1 MTLSLWIRDYVFLPL
16 AYKITKLFNFRKEH
30 SIKPEYITYVVSI
43 IIAMTLVGIW
53 HGAGWSFALWGA
65 LHGLM
70 LAISFLTKKSREK
83 VIKYFNVNKA
93 VLKFTRILITFIII
107 TALWV
112 FFRADNMLASVKI
125 LSGLFKGWHTSLF
138 GVNAL
143 KRYIYLFGVSR
154 LDIVVIII
162 SVISIFIYDI
172 VDSRVGVLNLLS
184 RTSAVK
190 RWAFYYILI
199 LSILFF
205 GTLNNI
211 QNFIYQQF

>member
-1 MTLSLWIRDYVFLPL
+1 
-16 AYKITKLFNFRKEH
+16 
-30 SIKPEYITYVVSI
+30 
-43 IIAMTLVGIW
+43 
-53 HGAGWSFALWGA
+53 
-65 LHGLM
+65 
-70 LAISFLTKKSREK
+70 
-83 VIKYFNVNKA
+83 
-93 VLKFTRILITFIII
+93 
-107 TALWV
+107 V
-112 FFRADNMLASVKI
+112 FFRADVLLTSVKI
-125 LSGLFKGWHTSLF
+125 FAGLFKGWHTSLLD
-138 GVNAL
+138 VNAL

-154 LDIVVIII
+154 FDILVIII

-199 LSILFF
+199 LSLLFF